1 MTEALD
7 VDAIHRVILGI
18 DDDIAPVVAWLD
30 SGGDP
35 NDFGGNVRF
44 AFPIH
49 CAMQTHNMT
58 LFRLLIERGAS
69 LYTAESPNSPGYC
82 HLIACALQGGDCE
95 AIEVLLETSV
105 DLTVLESL
113 EPHGFVQACIGGP
126 EVLRTLFR
134 CGYRPDLYDPFE
146 NISDDD
152 DDGVDSLEG
161 FLRESSYAQESQMVS
176 CVPLLASV
184 TAAGGWK
191 GYYCAPHKD
200 MLVLRELCHRGRAT
214 PGPRTPEVVARLFAA
229 APRLGG
235 AVDTRRRTRRARALE
250 ISRTQLPAPLFL
262 IVLQYWLGT
271 PFLPWVAARG
281 CNS

>member
-7 VDAIHRVILGI
+7 VGAIQRVIVGI

-35 NDFGGNVRF
+35 NTFGGNVRF

-113 EPHGFVQACIGGP
+113 EPHGFVQACVGGP

-134 CGYRPDLYDPFE
+134 
-146 NISDDD
+146 
-152 DDGVDSLEG
+152 
-161 FLRESSYAQESQMVS
+161 
-176 CVPLLASV
+176 
-184 TAAGGWK
+184 
-191 GYYCAPHKD
+191 
-200 MLVLRELCHRGRAT
+200 
-214 PGPRTPEVVARLFAA
+214 
-229 APRLGG
+229 
-235 AVDTRRRTRRARALE
+235 
-250 ISRTQLPAPLFL
+250 
-262 IVLQYWLGT
+262 
-271 PFLPWVAARG
+271 
-281 CNS
+281 

>member
-7 VDAIHRVILGI
+7 VDAMHRAILGI
-18 DDDIAPVVAWLD
+18 DSDIAPLVACLD

-35 NDFGGNVRF
+35 NTLGGNFRF
-44 AFPIH
+44 AYPIH
-49 CAMQTHNMT
+49 QAMRSHNLT
-58 LFRLLIERGAS
+58 ALRLLIERGAS
-69 LYTAESPNSPGYC
+69 PYTAESPNDPGYC
-82 HLIACALQGGDCE
+82 HLSVVGFHRGDCE
-95 AIEVLLETSV
+95 ALEVLLETCV

-113 EPHGFVQACIGGP
+113 EPHGFVQACVGGP

-134 CGYRPDLYDPFE
+134 CGYRPDLYNPFE
-146 NISDDD
+146 NIPDDDDD

-161 FLRESSYAQESQMVS
+161 FLRGASYGPESTLVA

-191 GYYCAPHKD
+191 GYYYAPHKD

-214 PGPRTPEVVARLFAA
+214 TVPRTPELVARLFAA

-250 ISRTQLPAPLFL
+250 ISRTQLPAPLFF

-271 PFLPWVAARG
+271 PFVPWVAPG
-281 CNS
+281 G

>member
-1 MTEALD
+1 M
-7 VDAIHRVILGI
+7 
-18 DDDIAPVVAWLD
+18 
-30 SGGDP
+30 
-35 NDFGGNVRF
+35 GGNFRF
-44 AFPIH
+44 AYPIH
-49 CAMQTHNMT
+49 QAMRSHNMT
-58 LFRLLIERGAS
+58 LLRLLIERGAS
-69 LYTAESPNSPGYC
+69 LYTAESPNVPGYC
-82 HLIACALQGGDCE
+82 HLIACALQGGNCE

-105 DLTVLESL
+105 DSTVLESP
-113 EPHGFVQACIGGP
+113 EPHGFVQACVGGP

-146 NISDDD
+146 DISDDD

-161 FLRESSYAQESQMVS
+161 FLRRSSYAQESQMDI

-214 PGPRTPEVVARLFAA
+214 TGPRTPEVVARLFAA
-229 APRLGG
+229 APRLEG

-250 ISRTQLPAPLFL
+250 ISRTRLPAPVFFV
-262 IVLQYWLGT
+262 VLQYWLGT
-271 PFLPWVAARG
+271 PFFPWVARG
-281 CNS
+281 